1 MDWIKPKLAQI
12 LLLERKI
19 TSEQLQEALLIQKEK
34 KKRIGDTLIELGYV
48 TEEDVAKAF
57 AKQVNMEFIRLEA
70 LGELPEAATKAV
82 SFDYAFRNKIIVLAK
97 DDSSVTIVT
106 AKPNDTVLED
116 LKIMTRCQNIV
127 QKLTLESDIK
137 SYYDNYTKESFQEFM
152 DNISVAADEATGSE
166 EQKVEVVEEANLD
179 RVMAEDTAPAIRLVN
194 EFLNRGVEKGVSDVH
209 IEPYEKG
216 VFLRYR
222 IHGVLYDQPQL
233 PKKLQNAI
241 ISRIKIMAKLDI
253 SERRMPQDGRIR
265 IKLGNKQV
273 DLRISIIPTVYG
285 EKICIRILDPSSL
298 CVDLAKL
305 GIEPR
310 FLEIFKERINDPY
323 GMVLVTGPTGS
334 GKTTT
339 LYSALTSMN
348 TRDSNIV
355 TVEDPVEFML
365 TGINQVQ
372 VNADIGLSFAHV
384 LRSFLRQDPDVIM
397 VGEIRD
403 TETAEIAINS
413 ALTGHLVLSTLHT
426 NDAIGVVTRLVNMN
440 IEPFLIAATL
450 SLSLAQRLI
459 RRLCPECK
467 QKEEWQ
473 KSKLL
478 ELGIDEEILKGQA
491 DTVTLYKASGCPK
504 CKDTGYTGRLGCFE
518 ILNVNHEIKQLILQK
533 ASSSQIRKAA
543 LKSNNFISLRRDASR
558 KLLEGLT
565 SVQEVVIN
573 TTKDDQTI

>member
-19 TSEQLQEALLIQKEK
+19 TSEQLQEALLVQKEK
-34 KKRIGDTLIELGYV
+34 KKRIGDVLLDLGYV
-48 TEEDVAKAF
+48 NEEDIAKAY
-57 AKQVNMEFIRLEA
+57 AKQMNMEFIRLDNI
-70 LGELPEAATKAV
+70 GDLPEEATKTV
-82 SFDYAFRNKIIVLAK
+82 PFDYAFRNKIIVLNK
-97 DDSSVTIVT
+97 EGNTLTIVT
-106 AKPNDTVLED
+106 TKPNDTVVED
-116 LKIMTRCQNIV
+116 LKIMTRCYNIT
-127 QKLTLESDIK
+127 QKITVESDMK

-152 DNISVAADEATGSE
+152 DNITVAADESTGE
-166 EQKVEVVEEANLD
+166 EQKIEVVEESNLE

-194 EFLNRGVEKGVSDVH
+194 EFLNRAVDKGVSDVH

-241 ISRIKIMAKLDI
+241 TSRIKIMSKLDI

-273 DLRISIIPTVYG
+273 DLRISIIPTAYG

-298 CVDLAKL
+298 CVDLNKL

-310 FLEIFKERINDPY
+310 FLDIFRERINDPY

-339 LYSALTSMN
+339 LYSALTALN
-348 TRDSNIV
+348 KRDSNIV
-355 TVEDPVEFML
+355 TAEDPVEFML

-372 VNADIGLSFAHV
+372 VNNDIGLTFAHV
-384 LRSFLRQDPDVIM
+384 LRSFMRQDPDIIM

-426 NDAIGVVTRLVNMN
+426 NDAIGVVTRLVNMD
-440 IEPFLIAATL
+440 IEPYLIASTLTL
-450 SLSLAQRLI
+450 SVAQRLI
-459 RRLCPECK
+459 RRLCTECR
-467 QKEEWQ
+467 QKDEWD
-473 KSKLL
+473 KTKLL
-478 ELGIDEEILKGQA
+478 EFGIDKELLSNQPDKIS
-491 DTVTLYKASGCPK
+491 LYKAHGCQK
-504 CKDTGYTGRLGCFE
+504 CRETGYTGRLGCFE
-518 ILNVNHEIKQLILQK
+518 LLNVTHQIKEYILQRRSSSEIKEL
-533 ASSSQIRKAA
+533 A
-543 LKSNNFISLRRDASR
+543 LKTNNFISLRKDASR

-565 SVQEVVIN
+565 SVEEVISN
-573 TTKDDQTI
+573 TTKDDETL